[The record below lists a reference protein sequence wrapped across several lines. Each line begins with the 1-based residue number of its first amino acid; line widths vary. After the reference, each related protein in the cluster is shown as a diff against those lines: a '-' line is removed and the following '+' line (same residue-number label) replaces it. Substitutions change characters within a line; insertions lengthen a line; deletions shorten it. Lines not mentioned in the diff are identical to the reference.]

1 MWQIDLDF
9 EELVP
14 FKDKSLRK
22 GKQGGGIILGVELLN
37 IIISPLPHNTNSK
50 LCNMH
55 TQAKE
60 LLFFFVGKYTRQRQE
75 GKMRVLI

>member
-60 LLFFFVGKYTRQRQE
+60 LLFFLWVNTQDKDKKGK
-75 GKMRVLI
+75 

>member
-60 LLFFFVGKYTRQRQE
+60 LFFFLWVNTQDKDKKGK
-75 GKMRVLI
+75 

>member
-9 EELVP
+9 EELAP

-60 LLFFFVGKYTRQRQE
+60 LFFFLWVYTQDKDKKGK
-75 GKMRVLI
+75 